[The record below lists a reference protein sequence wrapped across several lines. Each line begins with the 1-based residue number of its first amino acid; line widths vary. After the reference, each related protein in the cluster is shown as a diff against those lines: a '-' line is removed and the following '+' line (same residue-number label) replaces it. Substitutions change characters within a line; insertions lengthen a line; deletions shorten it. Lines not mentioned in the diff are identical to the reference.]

1 MVEVEELEPLTPVE
15 EEEEEV
21 ISYDDL
27 KRRMWKDRNLM
38 EKLKQQKRHSNDVV
52 SLASHR
58 AEASRRKKM
67 ARSQDSVLK
76 YMMKIM
82 EVCKAKGFVYGIV
95 PDKGKPI
102 TGSSDSLRR
111 WWKETVHV
119 SSSAM
124 GKPDDY
130 DSNWMDYLWFER
142 MQPEFNSSRRFDDD
156 EDNPMVL
163 NQSTESNQ
171 SDNVSQSIFSVWD
184 MGCEDKDI
192 YMFDY

>member
-1 MVEVEELEPLTPVE
+1 MPLN
-15 EEEEEV
+15 
-21 ISYDDL
+21 IKDL
-27 KRRMWKDRNLM
+27 KISED
-38 EKLKQQKRHSNDVV
+38 Q
-52 SLASHR
+52 
-58 AEASRRKKM
+58 EASGSKTKRKGDNIIEPSKSVYTCQNSSCPKSDASLGFM
-67 ARSQDSVLK
+67 DKNSRTGHEIQCLYGSSSQSTGETSSVL
-76 YMMKIM
+76 
-82 EVCKAKGFVYGIV
+82 
-95 PDKGKPI
+95 
-102 TGSSDSLRR
+102 
-111 WWKETVHV
+111 ETAPSIGTNTTSEDDYSV